1 MLGLFGTLNL
11 GAKSLQT
18 QQLGIEV
25 AGHNLAN
32 VNNPAYARQRLG
44 IATSV
49 SIPTAVGI
57 QGTGAEGVAIVR
69 LRSDLVD
76 GQVAG
81 EASAR
86 GFLEA
91 QQLALQYAQAN
102 LGQEIDRRA
111 SGTDGTSTAGG
122 VGGQHGIADG
132 LTGLFNAFQG
142 LSTNPTSLTERQVLM
157 QKAAE
162 LASRFN
168 QVDARLAE
176 LRSALDDSLQA
187 DVTGANALLAGIAG
201 LNDQIATAEIN
212 SPGLANDLRDL
223 RQAKIESLA
232 KLVNISTSAGAN
244 GAVDISIGGVAMVTG
259 KSVDDVL
266 ETALGTGGELLVQA
280 RGAGSVLAL
289 AGGSMAGTIDARD
302 GAIAT
307 LQGEVNTLAATLIA
321 QVNAV
326 HAAGF
331 SLTGSTGA
339 AFFTGTGAA
348 DIAVNAALLGDA
360 ALVQAAGVAGAVG
373 DNTVALALA
382 QLGNARLA
390 GLNNQTF
397 SENFSRTVAG
407 LGQALASANN
417 ALEDQALVDEMLRRQ
432 RESLS
437 GVSLDEEMTDLVKFQ
452 KAFAASAKLIT
463 TVDEMLEAVIGMK
476 R

>member
-1 MLGLFGTLNL
+1 MPGLFGTLSL
-11 GAKSLQT
+11 GARSLQT

-32 VNNPAYARQRLG
+32 VNNPAYARQRLAL
-44 IATSV
+44 ATSV
-49 SIPTAVGI
+49 AVPTPFGL
-57 QGTGAEGVAIVR
+57 QGTGAEAAGIVR

-76 GQVAG
+76 RQVTG

-111 SGTDGTSTAGG
+111 SGTAGTGATSG

-132 LTGLFNAFQG
+132 LTNLFNAFQS
-142 LSTNPTSLTERQVLM
+142 LSTQPTSLTERQVTL
-157 QKAAE
+157 QRAAD

-168 QVDARLAE
+168 QVDRRLE
-176 LRSALDDSLQA
+176 NLRGALDDALQA
-187 DVTGANALLAGIAG
+187 DVAAANALLAEIAG

-212 SPGLANDLRDL
+212 SAGLANDLRDL

-232 KLVNISTSAGAN
+232 KLANLTTTAGAN
-244 GAVDISIGGVAMVTG
+244 GAVDISIGGVALVTG
-259 KSVDDVL
+259 KTVEDVL
-266 ETALGTGGELLVQA
+266 ETYHGGSGELLVQA
-280 RGAGSVLAL
+280 RTGGALAL

-302 GAIAT
+302 GALAT
-307 LQGEVNTLAATLIA
+307 LRREVNTLAATLIA
-321 QVNAV
+321 QVNAI
-326 HAAGF
+326 HATGF

-339 AFFTGTGAA
+339 DFFTGTDAA
-348 DIAVNAALLGDA
+348 DIAVNAALLADP
-360 ALVQAAGVAGAVG
+360 ALVQAAGGPGAVG
-373 DNTVALALA
+373 DNQVALALA
-382 QLGNARLA
+382 QLGSTKLP
-390 GLNNQTF
+390 GLGDRTLTEHF
-397 SENFSRTVAG
+397 SGTVAG
-407 LGQALASANN
+407 LGQALAAVNGG
-417 ALEDQALVDEMLRRQ
+417 LEDQTLVDEMLRRQ

-452 KAFAASAKLIT
+452 KAFAASAKLIA